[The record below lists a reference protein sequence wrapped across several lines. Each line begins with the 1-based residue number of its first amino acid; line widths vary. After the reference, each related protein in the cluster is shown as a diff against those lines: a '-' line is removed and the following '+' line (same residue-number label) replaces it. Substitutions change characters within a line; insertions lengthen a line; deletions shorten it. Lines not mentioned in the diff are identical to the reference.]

1 MALFDSK
8 VQSASNWAAV
18 AHAGSLAPAPAA
30 PTSNLASVLLQG
42 AVEQR
47 SLSQN
52 GWFDVE
58 FINFSF
64 DTWQFINIT
73 EGDIETGLRNH
84 THAVGKLLYTFGAA
98 KEEFRFADPVED
110 VRQIKKGI
118 IRYLRPVTEAEILKL
133 LTDAGVFDYS
143 KKTAH
148 TSWSRRYDY
157 IIREGRGAQRLDFS
171 TNPKGMRQIAKPET
185 NYVSVPNGVQAVDVT
200 PFLFYVEGVAH
211 NWFNFGNF
219 LFGAAGATLGFNA
232 AEIAAGAQYNSLVN
246 NEENG
251 YAAQLDSEDD
261 QFSIGLGYAYAKA
274 RHYTSRVQRQWGKPR
289 LL

>member
-8 VQSASNWAAV
+8 AQSTSNWAAV
-18 AHAGSLAPAPAA
+18 VQAGSLGPAPAA
-30 PTSNLASVLLQG
+30 PTSNLATILLAG
-42 AVEQR
+42 AAEQR
-47 SLSQN
+47 TLSEN
-52 GWFDVE
+52 GWFEVE
-58 FINFSF
+58 FINFSAE
-64 DTWQFINIT
+64 TWQFINIT
-73 EGDIETGLRNH
+73 EGDIRTGLQHR

-118 IRYLRPVTEAEILKL
+118 IRGLRPVTEAEILKL

-148 TSWSRRYDY
+148 TSWSSRYAY
-157 IIREGRGAQRLDFS
+157 VKQEGRGYQRLDFS

-185 NYVSVPNGVQAVDVT
+185 KYVTVPGGIQAVDVT

-219 LFGAAGATLGFNA
+219 LFGAAGAALGLTIG
-232 AEIAAGAQYNSLVN
+232 ELSMGAQYNSLAN
-246 NEENG
+246 GEANG
-251 YAAQLDSEDD
+251 YPAQLDSEDD

-289 LL
+289 LP